1 MIQLNV
7 DFTLLNKFFGIPIKR
22 IFQYANKDIEEIME
36 LEAAQGN
43 EKAANYKKILSDP
56 DKILEIFKLANVEN
70 KLIILQNL
78 SENDLDKLLP
88 YLTQEQLAKGLNF
101 FTEEK
106 LMEFSS
112 KLPIEELCAMIFEK
126 FSLLDVLSFMDESSM
141 DSFIMEPDVERKYA
155 QNYLETLN
163 QKSLEKIMMHSFG
176 EDFEGKSRDE
186 YLQHLENLDFNKYK
200 EFLVSMERENK
211 INLINGIAAQEP
223 DLVYLLEP
231 SDIIAPMELL
241 MKEDKVKLMSN
252 LDSEFLIPMIQELP
266 LDLTQI
272 VLTQID
278 PNDFA
283 EILAQDFQ
291 DVLPSVVLFSN
302 KAA

>member
-22 IFQYANKDIEEIME
+22 IFQYANKDIEEIMK

-43 EKAANYKKILSDP
+43 QKAADYKKILSDP

-70 KLIILQNL
+70 KLIILQNM
-78 SENDLDKLLP
+78 SESDLDELLP
-88 YLTQEQLAKGLNF
+88 YLTSEQLAKGLNF

-106 LMEFSS
+106 LLEFSS

-126 FSLLDVLSFMDESSM
+126 FSLLDVLSLMNEDSM
-141 DSFIMEPDVERKYA
+141 DAFIMEPDVERKYA
-155 QNYLETLN
+155 QNYFESLDIKT
-163 QKSLEKIMMHSFG
+163 LEKIMMYSFG
-176 EDFEGKSRDE
+176 PDFEGKNRDE
-186 YLQHLENLDFNKYK
+186 YLEHLENLDFKNYK
-200 EFLVSMERENK
+200 RFLLSMERENK
-211 INLINGIAAQEP
+211 INLINGIASQEP

-231 SDIIAPMELL
+231 TDLIAPMELL
-241 MKEDKVKLMSN
+241 MKEDKVKLMST
-252 LDSEFLIPMIQELP
+252 LDAEFLVPMIQELP

-278 PNDFA
+278 PRDFS
-283 EILAQDFQ
+283 EILARDFQ
-291 DVLPSVVLFSN
+291 DVLSSVVLFSN
-302 KAA
+302 MAA

>member
-22 IFQYANKDIEEIME
+22 ILQYANKDIEEIME

-43 EKAANYKKILSDP
+43 QKAADYKKILSDP
-56 DKILEIFKLANVEN
+56 DKIFEIFKLANVEN
-70 KLIILQNL
+70 KLVILQNM
-78 SENDLDKLLP
+78 SEDDIDKLLP

-101 FTEEK
+101 FNEEK
-106 LMEFSS
+106 LIEFSS
-112 KLPIEELCAMIFEK
+112 KLPIEVLCNMIFEK
-126 FSLLDVLSFMDESSM
+126 FTLLDILSFMDEDSM

-155 QNYLETLN
+155 QNYFETLD
-163 QKSLEKIMMHSFG
+163 QQTLEKIMMYSFG

-186 YLQHLENLDFNKYK
+186 YLEHLENLDFKDYK
-200 EFLVSMERENK
+200 RFLLSMERESK
-211 INLINGIAAQEP
+211 MNLINGMASQEP
-223 DLVYLLEP
+223 DLIYLLEP
-231 SDIIAPMELL
+231 SDIVAPMELL
-241 MKEDKVKLMSN
+241 MKEDKVKLMST
-252 LDSEFLIPMIQELP
+252 LDSEFLIPMMQELP

-272 VLTQID
+272 LMTQID

-291 DVLPSVVLFSN
+291 DILSSVVLFSN
-302 KAA
+302 RAA